1 MVTSTEEGL
10 SWMSQRCKSLKLLAS
25 GKYSIEMKILEPT
38 SYAGRRKLGVYDIG
52 DIKVNRVVLK
62 KGDVIQFDAEKP
74 VMEKAVEPDVFSN
87 LKNVC
92 VIPPSHSSRNCHRTE
107 KPASTKRRVGGSCR
121 TIRWGRRR
129 A

>member
-92 VIPPSHSSRNCHRTE
+92 VITASH
-107 KPASTKRRVGGSCR
+107 
-121 TIRWGRRR
+121 
-129 A
+129 